1 MAEAY
6 KTITLGN
13 YSENSTRSRV
23 LVIYTGGTFGMVY
36 QSKGKQLVP
45 FEFEHALDYLPE
57 LYRLE
62 QEVTFL
68 SLHQPI
74 DSSDITPA
82 IWLELGQIIADRYD
96 GFDSFVILHGTD
108 TMAFT
113 ASVLSYLLEGLHK
126 PVILTGA
133 QLPVGIARSDA
144 RENLLTA
151 LEIAATK
158 HDDGTPAVSE
168 VCIFFNSLLLRGNR
182 ARKKETSQFNAF
194 YSENYPV
201 LANAGVRIDYNIPY
215 IRPYNPGAKL
225 TLHRRL
231 DTNVFFV
238 KLFPGINSRVLQSVF
253 GIDGLKGIVLETF
266 GAGNA
271 PQDPLFVKVLEE
283 AIQKGIVVF
292 NVTQCEGGR
301 VVQGHYGVS
310 RRLAEIGVVSGAD
323 ITPEAAITKMMFLLG
338 RDYGYE
344 ELCRRLAEPVC
355 GEMSV

>member
-1 MAEAY
+1 
-6 KTITLGN
+6 
-13 YSENSTRSRV
+13 
-23 LVIYTGGTFGMVY
+23 MVY

-45 FEFEHALDYLPE
+45 FEFEYALDYLPE
-57 LYRLE
+57 LHRLE
-62 QEVTFL
+62 KEVVFL

-82 IWLELGQIIADRYD
+82 IWIELGQIVRDRYD
-96 GFDSFVILHGTD
+96 QFDGFVILHGTD

-113 ASVLSYLLEGLHK
+113 ASALSYLLEGLNK

-151 LEIAATK
+151 LEIAATRK
-158 HDDGTPAVSE
+158 DDGTPMVSE

-201 LANAGVRIDYNIPY
+201 LANAGVRIDYSTPY
-215 IRPYNPGAKL
+215 LRPYEADPKL
-225 TLHRRL
+225 KLHCRL
-231 DTNVFFV
+231 DSNVAFI
-238 KLFPGINSRVLQSVF
+238 KLFPGIEPRVIGSIF
-253 GIDGLKGIVLETF
+253 STEGLKGIVLETF

-271 PQDPLFVKVLEE
+271 PQAPLYVEALAR
-283 AIQKGIVVF
+283 AIQNGIVVL

-301 VVQGHYGVS
+301 VVQGQYGVS
-310 RRLAEIGVVSGAD
+310 KQLAGIGVVSGSD
-323 ITPEAAITKMMFLLG
+323 ITPEAAITKLMFLLG
-338 RDYGYE
+338 QDHPYQ
-344 ELCRRLAEPVC
+344 ELCRKLAAPVC

>member
-1 MAEAY
+1 MAEPY
-6 KTITLGN
+6 RTITLGN
-13 YSENSTRSRV
+13 YSHDSTRSRV

-45 FEFEHALDYLPE
+45 FDFEYALDYLPE
-57 LYRLE
+57 LHRLE
-62 QEVTFL
+62 REVVFL
-68 SLHQPI
+68 CLHQPI
-74 DSSDITPA
+74 DSSDITPE
-82 IWLELGQIIADRYD
+82 IWIELGQIIRDRYD
-96 GFDSFVILHGTD
+96 QFDGFVILHGTD

-113 ASVLSYLLEGLHK
+113 ASALSYLLEGLNK

-151 LEIAATK
+151 LEIAATRK
-158 HDDGTPAVSE
+158 DDGTPMVSE

-201 LANAGVRIDYNIPY
+201 LANAGVRIDYSTPY
-215 IRPYNPGAKL
+215 LKPFEVDSQLKL
-225 TLHRRL
+225 HCRL
-231 DTNVFFV
+231 DTNVAFI
-238 KLFPGINSRVLQSVF
+238 KLFPGIEPRVIRSILATE
-253 GIDGLKGIVLETF
+253 GLKGIVLETF

-271 PQDPLFVKVLEE
+271 PQAPPYVEALAE
-283 AIQKGIVVF
+283 AIQSGIVVL

-301 VVQGHYGVS
+301 VVQGQYGVS
-310 RRLAEIGVVSGAD
+310 KRLAGIGVVSGSD
-323 ITPEAAITKMMFLLG
+323 ITPEAAITKLMFLLG
-338 RDYGYE
+338 RDYPYR
-344 ELCRRLAEPVC
+344 ELCRKLATPFC

>member
-1 MAEAY
+1 
-6 KTITLGN
+6 
-13 YSENSTRSRV
+13 
-23 LVIYTGGTFGMVY
+23 MVY
-36 QSKGKQLVP
+36 QSKGRQLVP

-57 LYRLE
+57 LHRLE
-62 QEVTFL
+62 KEVVFL

-82 IWLELGQIIADRYD
+82 IWVELGQIISDRYD
-96 GFDSFVILHGTD
+96 EFDGFVILHGTD

-113 ASVLSYLLEGLHK
+113 ASALSYLLEGLNK

-151 LEIAATK
+151 LEIAATRRE
-158 HDDGTPAVSE
+158 DDSPMVSE

-201 LANAGVRIDYNIPY
+201 LANAGVRIDYSTPY
-215 IRPYNPGAKL
+215 LKPYEPNSKL
-225 TLHRRL
+225 KLHCCL
-231 DTNVFFV
+231 DTNVLFIR
-238 KLFPGINSRVLQSVF
+238 LFPGIEPRIISL
-253 GIDGLKGIVLETF
+253 ILATEGLRGVVLETF

-271 PQDPLFVKVLEE
+271 PQAPQLVEALAR
-283 AIQKGIVVF
+283 AIQSGIAIL

-301 VVQGHYGVS
+301 VVQGQYGVS
-310 RRLAEIGVVSGAD
+310 KKLVEIGVVGGSD
-323 ITPEAAITKMMFLLG
+323 ITPEAAITKLMFLLG
-338 RDYGYE
+338 QGYNFE
-344 ELCRRLAEPVC
+344 ELCRKLAIPLC

>member
-1 MAEAY
+1 M
-6 KTITLGN
+6 TLGN
-13 YSENSTRSRV
+13 YSQDSTRSRV

-45 FEFEHALDYLPE
+45 FEFEYALDYLPE
-57 LYRLE
+57 LHRLE
-62 QEVTFL
+62 REVVFL

-82 IWLELGQIIADRYD
+82 IWAELGQIISDRYEQFD
-96 GFDSFVILHGTD
+96 GFVILHGTD

-113 ASVLSYLLEGLHK
+113 ASALSYLLEGLNK

-151 LEIAATK
+151 LEIAATRK
-158 HDDGTPAVSE
+158 DDGSPMVSE

-215 IRPYNPGAKL
+215 LKPFEPGSRLKL
-225 TLHRRL
+225 HHRL

-238 KLFPGINSRVLQSVF
+238 KLFPGIEP
-253 GIDGLKGIVLETF
+253 GIVRSIVATEGLKGIVLETF

-271 PQDPLFVKVLEE
+271 PQAPQFVE
-283 AIQKGIVVF
+283 ALARAVQKGIAVL

-301 VVQGHYGVS
+301 VVQGQYGVS
-310 RRLAEIGVVSGAD
+310 RRLAEIGVVGGSD
-323 ITPEAAITKMMFLLG
+323 ITPEAAITKLMFLLG
-338 RDYGYE
+338 RGYAYQ
-344 ELCRRLAEPVC
+344 ELCGKLAKSLC
-355 GEMSV
+355 GEMSA